1 MRQHATILLTGFGP
15 FPGVPENASAALVPK
30 LAHLVARRFRAHRVV
45 ARVLP
50 TEWEGAAHRLA
61 AHYAREKP
69 CLGLHFGVS
78 ERATGFVIETL
89 ARNACAALPDA
100 VGALPRT
107 PRIAEHGPETRPA
120 TLPVD
125 EILVRLGALGIPASR
140 SEDAGAFLCNA
151 TLYAALGL
159 AGEGATPAIGFL
171 HIPVALERRASGARE
186 RRLDWEGALTGGLE
200 IVRACLGRP
209 LPARHREALALKPR

>member
-1 MRQHATILLTGFGP
+1 MRRRATILLTGFGP

-50 TEWEGAAHRLA
+50 TEWEGAAVRLA
-61 AHYAREKP
+61 AHYTRERP
-69 CLGLHFGVS
+69 CLALHFGVS
-78 ERATGFVIETL
+78 ERATGFVVETL

-100 VGALPRT
+100 TGALPSA
-107 PRIAEHGPETRPA
+107 PRIAEHGPDIRTA

-125 EILVRLGALGIPASR
+125 DILVRLGALGIPATR
-140 SEDAGAFLCNA
+140 SEDAGAYLCNA
-151 TLYAALGL
+151 TLYRALGL
-159 AGEGATPAIGFL
+159 TGEADTAVGFV
-171 HIPVALERRASGARE
+171 HMPVTLGRRTSGDSKPH
-186 RRLDWEGALTGGLE
+186 LDWEGALMGGLE

-209 LPARHREALALKPR
+209 LPARHREALVLKPR